1 MGLTV
6 TFRHLEP
13 NDALKSYSEEKVLK
27 IERYVPNLNE
37 AHVILSLE
45 KRRHIAEVI
54 VNVNKGK
61 ITAKEVSE
69 DNMYSAIDLVM
80 DKIESQA
87 RKYKDKLTSHKDQ
100 HRKAKH
106 NILSVEGLGD
116 SEKESI
122 VKTESV
128 IVEQMTLDEAV
139 ERVNF
144 IDNEF
149 LVFKNSSTE
158 KVNILYKRRD
168 GDLGLIEPENQ

>member
-80 DKIESQA
+80 DKPLSIMI
-87 RKYKDKLTSHKDQ
+87 LTF
-100 HRKAKH
+100 
-106 NILSVEGLGD
+106 
-116 SEKESI
+116 
-122 VKTESV
+122 
-128 IVEQMTLDEAV
+128 
-139 ERVNF
+139 F
-144 IDNEF
+144 IGN
-149 LVFKNSSTE
+149 
-158 KVNILYKRRD
+158 
-168 GDLGLIEPENQ
+168 

>member
-13 NDALKSYSEEKVLK
+13 NEALKSYSEEKVLK

-37 AHVILSLE
+37 AQVILSLE

-54 VNVNKGK
+54 INVNKGK

-69 DNMYSAIDLVM
+69 DNLYFAIDLVM

-106 NILSVEGLGD
+106 NILSVQSVSD
-116 SEKESI
+116 NDKTD
-122 VKTESV
+122 VVRTESV
-128 IVEQMTLDEAV
+128 IVEVMTLDDAIEHIKL
-139 ERVNF
+139 

-149 LVFKNSSTE
+149 LVFKNSATE
-158 KVNILYKRRD
+158 RVNILYKRRD
-168 GDLGLIEPENQ
+168 GDLGLIEPDKQ